1 MCKRE
6 RQRKDRGKHCIRDC
20 MEIQGL
26 GFPADDVNEARVKMA
41 IQSLIIVAQEQ
52 FTYQNDRIENT
63 YPFHA
68 QILMYDVISDFES

>member
-1 MCKRE
+1 
-6 RQRKDRGKHCIRDC
+6 

-26 GFPADDVNEARVKMA
+26 GFPADDVNEARGKMA